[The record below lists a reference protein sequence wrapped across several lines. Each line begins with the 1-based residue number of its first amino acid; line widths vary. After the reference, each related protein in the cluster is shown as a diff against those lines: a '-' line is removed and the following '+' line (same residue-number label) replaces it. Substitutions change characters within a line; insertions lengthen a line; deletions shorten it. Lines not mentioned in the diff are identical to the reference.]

1 MSLTKTSSLTNEDYN
16 ETKNPISEETQSSFQ
31 SIEEELDYLKEKAMD
46 DRQKFQK
53 QIQTLKKQLQ
63 HGIGS
68 LEDSNEK
75 RNKLAKKSQ
84 KLKRDRFKL
93 MEQIAKS
100 KKKMILLSKNNQVLQ
115 KKVRELVP
123 NSTLVNETNIET
135 NLMNERF
142 GTVNIN
148 KFERPFCSMSD
159 LTDRSELTETTDNE
173 EFDFSNKSQN
183 YKTINRKNLKKTGTR
198 KKKFLTMRHFKKKK
212 ITKITKKK
220 KFKSTTHLTTAL
232 EIDTINTNTDT
243 GTHTRRNSQINTEVQ
258 VKKKEKNKIWSK
270 HLMRRKYINTAT
282 NKNN

>member
-68 LEDSNEK
+68 LEDANEK

-93 MEQIAKS
+93 MEQITKA
-100 KKKMILLSKNNQVLQ
+100 KKKMILLSKNNQILH
-115 KKVRELVP
+115 KKVRELLP

-135 NLMNERF
+135 NLTNERF
-142 GTVNIN
+142 DTININ

-183 YKTINRKNLKKTGTR
+183 YKTLNRKTLKKTGTV
-198 KKKFLTMRHFKKKK
+198 KKKFLTMRSFKKKK
-212 ITKITKKK
+212 ITKIKKKK
-220 KFKSTTHLTTAL
+220 KFKSTTHLNTRL
-232 EIDTINTNTDT
+232 KINTINTKTNKNPQT
-243 GTHTRRNSQINTEVQ
+243 NSQVQ

-270 HLMRRKYINTAT
+270 HLIRRKSINAINLT
-282 NKNN
+282 NTKNN